1 MSNNYGPKIVTD
13 GLVLCLDAAD
23 RNSYPGSGSTWYDLS
38 GNGRNA
44 TFLDGASISNNTF
57 NLDGSSDGAQITSF
71 PGIWNGSV
79 SMEGWFFF
87 DVTNTRDILC
97 GTYISTLNINFER
110 HTSDRLRIYWNA
122 DDNYSAT
129 GAAPYNQW
137 LHIVLIRDKENS
149 KLLYYVNGSLNTET
163 SKSVTDYTTVET
175 LRIGRDSRTDI
186 TNMDG
191 KIGNLK
197 IYTKALSSTE
207 VLQNYNATKG
217 RFGL

>member
-1 MSNNYGPKIVTD
+1 
-13 GLVLCLDAAD
+13 
-23 RNSYPGSGSTWYDLS
+23 
-38 GNGRNA
+38 
-44 TFLDGASISNNTF
+44 
-57 NLDGSSDGAQITSF
+57 
-71 PGIWNGSV
+71 
-79 SMEGWFFF
+79 MEGWFFF
-87 DVTNTRDILC
+87 DENNTRDILC
-97 GTYISTLNINFER
+97 GTYNSVLDINFER
-110 HTSDRLRIYWNA
+110 NTSDRLRIYWNA
-122 DDNYSAT
+122 DDNSSAT

-175 LRIGRDSRTDI
+175 LRIGRDSRTDA

-191 KIGNLK
+191 KIGFLK
-197 IYTKALSSTE
+197 IYSKALTSSE